1 MYASA
6 CTKPKKV
13 ECREYDF
20 PSVSMFLILE
30 SGTVPKVYLANIQA
44 EVVYFKSCAGSLFI
58 VMAVFNL
65 KPSILGVFF
74 GHYIVFFFCHYIVF
88 SSSIYGF

>member
-20 PSVSMFLILE
+20 PSVSMFLISE
-30 SGTVPKVYLANIQA
+30 PGTVPKVYLANLQT
-44 EVVYFKSCAGSLFI
+44 E
-58 VMAVFNL
+58 
-65 KPSILGVFF
+65 VFF
-74 GHYIVFFFCHYIVF
+74 LN
-88 SSSIYGF
+88 SIDGVTTVPKTVDGCRFKNN